1 VSLRSQPMND
11 ASSATQAATVYLIR
25 HGQPTFWGSA
35 VTSLRY
41 DVPPGPPLA
50 AEGRAQV
57 SMAASF
63 LSGSPPTVVYASPLD
78 RALQTAQIITAQLG
92 LPMAIDERLAEHR
105 RDETNDQVAARL
117 AAFWYERVTRAPGCI
132 ALVSHGSPIRIMLA
146 MLGDVLTTDLERYH
160 FDHGNIVPPA
170 GIWRARCAATDG
182 RLSPWELDLIFR
194 TFVADP
200 APAKTGR

>member
-1 VSLRSQPMND
+1 MSERSQPMTG
-11 ASSATQAATVYLIR
+11 ASSATQATTVYLIR

-35 VTSLRY
+35 LTGLRY

-50 AEGRAQV
+50 AEGRAQA

-63 LSGSPPTVVYASPLD
+63 LSGSPPTVVYTSPLD
-78 RALQTAQIITAQLG
+78 RALQTAQIITAQLD

-105 RDETNDQVAARL
+105 DDETNDQVAARL
-117 AAFWYERVTRAPGCI
+117 AAFWYERVTSAPGCI

-146 MLGDVLTTDLERYH
+146 MLGDVLTTNLERYR

-170 GIWRARCAATDG
+170 GIWRARCAATNG
-182 RLSPWELDLIFR
+182 RLPPWELDLIFR

-200 APAKTGR
+200 APARTGR

>member
-1 VSLRSQPMND
+1 MSDCSQPAAG
-11 ASSATQAATVYLIR
+11 ASSATQTTTVYLIR

-50 AEGRAQV
+50 AEGRAQA

-78 RALQTAQIITAQLG
+78 RALQTAQIITSQLD

-117 AAFWYERVTRAPGCI
+117 AAFWHERVTNAPGCM

-146 MLGDVLTTDLERYH
+146 MLGDVLTTDPERYH

-170 GIWRARCAATDG
+170 GIWRARCAVTDG
-182 RLSPWELDLIFR
+182 RSPSWKLDLIFR

-200 APAKTGR
+200 MHAKTGR